1 MRLVTLAASAIVAL
15 AVSTSASAQGNG
27 NGNGQ
32 SKKKSAPPSRNDLA
46 SPVAVT
52 SGGGAAPF
60 AWVDDASIIEPGSVS
75 ISVSAVSWHGG
86 GTSELDVPIVDAA
99 IGLSRRVQLSANV
112 PATIGGGDPAGA
124 AGGIGT
130 TYFGA
135 KIAVFEQPRRGLKV
149 AVSPTLELL
158 SHGVLDAIGPAE
170 QRAHWGLPVSA
181 EIDRGR
187 LRAYTGGGYFSR
199 GVWFGGA
206 GASYQA
212 RNKTFVSGTFS
223 QSWRRDATGLVPIG
237 DRRRT
242 DVSGGVA
249 YVLHPQVVTFGSLGR
264 TINTLEQNGAGTT
277 ISGGLSLLLPAHR
290 R

>member
-1 MRLVTLAASAIVAL
+1 MRLVTLAASAIAAL
-15 AVSTSASAQGNG
+15 AVSTSAFAE
-27 NGNGQ
+27 GNGQ

-52 SGGGAAPF
+52 SGGGATPF
-60 AWVDDASIIEPGSVS
+60 AWVDDASLLEPGSVS
-75 ISVSAVSWHGG
+75 LSLSAVSWHGS
-86 GTSELDVPIVDAA
+86 GTSELDMPIVDAA
-99 IGLSRRVQLSANV
+99 VGLSRRVQLSANV
-112 PATIGGGDPAGA
+112 PATIGSGDPAGA

-135 KIAVFEQPRRGLKV
+135 KIAVLDQQKRGLKV

-170 QRAHWGLPVSA
+170 QRAHWGVPVSM
-181 EIDRGR
+181 EVDRGR
-187 LRAYTGGGYFSR
+187 LRAYTGAGYFSR

-206 GASYQA
+206 GASFQA

-237 DRRRT
+237 NRRRT
-242 DVSGGVA
+242 DLSGGVA
-249 YVLHPQVVTFGSLGR
+249 YVLRPQIVTFGSLGR
-264 TINTLEQNGAGTT
+264 TIATLDQNGAGTS
-277 ISGGLSLLLPAHR
+277 ISGGISLLMSAHR